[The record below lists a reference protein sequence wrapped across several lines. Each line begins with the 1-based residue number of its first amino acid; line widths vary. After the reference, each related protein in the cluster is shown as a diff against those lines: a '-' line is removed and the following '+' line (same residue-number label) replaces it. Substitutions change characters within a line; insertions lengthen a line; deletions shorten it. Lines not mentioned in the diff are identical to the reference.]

1 MTRTSLNRPV
11 ARLCGAALLLG
22 IAAVVLLPAGAASA
36 AAYRYWGYY
45 QLSGTAWQFATTGP
59 DQTTPADGAIE
70 GWRFAV
76 GTEDSTRYPRAT
88 PSFDDLCGD
97 TKAGTGQKR
106 VGVVIDY
113 GRTADTADGTRPPA
127 PVGRCAVVASEATGL
142 EVLSKVAE
150 VRTDKSLIC
159 GIDDFPASGCGDTVA
174 VVPQAAQAADTP
186 VTLKLPASE
195 KKAAAGSTKDDD
207 GSNAGTYVGIAV
219 VLVAG
224 AAVGYAV
231 SRRRRDA

>member
-1 MTRTSLNRPV
+1 MPRTSPNIAV

-22 IAAVVLLPAGAASA
+22 VAVVVLLPAGAASA

-45 QLSGTAWQFATTGP
+45 QLSGTTWQFATKGP
-59 DQTTPADGAIE
+59 DQTTPADGSVE

-76 GTEDSTRYPRAT
+76 GTEEATRYPRAVPT
-88 PSFDDLCGD
+88 FDELCGD
-97 TKAGTGQKR
+97 TKAAAGEKR
-106 VGVVIDY
+106 VAVVIDY
-113 GRTADTADGTRPPA
+113 GRPADTADGTTPPV
-127 PVGRCAVVASEATGL
+127 PVGRCAVVAAQATGL

-150 VRTDKSLIC
+150 VRTEKGLLC

-174 VVPQAAQAADTP
+174 VVSNAAQEADTP
-186 VTLKLPASE
+186 VTLKLPSSE
-195 KKAAAGSTKDDD
+195 KKADTGSTKDDE

-224 AAVGYAV
+224 AAVGLAV